1 MSGKTTIWGQL
12 RRTLTEWAAS
22 LDDLGFDVGR
32 THISL
37 YNAVWMLFV
46 VIAVIVFGRLVSR
59 IGRRAVRSM
68 RGLDGTQRALGEKL
82 MTVVVWS
89 AAVLVGIDA
98 MGINLT
104 TLTVFSGAFGLA
116 VGFGLQKT
124 FGNLIAGVILLM
136 DRSIKPGDVI
146 AVNDTKGST
155 FGVVNRI
162 GVRAITVLTRDDR
175 EILIPNEILMT
186 TQVENWSHSSN
197 VVGITIP
204 VNVAYGSDLDLAEK
218 LLLEAALTVPRVLRD
233 PEPSIL
239 LDAFGP
245 SAIQLLI
252 YISILDPENGVG
264 NVRSDVLKAAWHAL
278 KDSGVSI
285 PLPQSDVTLRDSDGL
300 RLLSEALKGRGVPQ

>member
-1 MSGKTTIWGQL
+1 MNELAKLQRAVTQ
-12 RRTLTEWAAS
+12 WARS
-22 LDDLGFDVGR
+22 LDDIGMDIGR

-37 YNAVWMLFV
+37 FNAVWMILV
-46 VIAVIVFGRLVSR
+46 VVLVIVFGRVAGR
-59 IGRRAVRSM
+59 IGRHAVRSM

-82 MTVVVWS
+82 MTVTVWTVAVV
-89 AAVLVGIDA
+89 VGIDSV
-98 MGINLT
+98 GINLT

-155 FGVVNRI
+155 FGVVSRI

-204 VNVAYGSDLDLAEK
+204 VSISYGSDLDLAEK

-252 YISILDPENGVG
+252 YISIDDPENGVG

-300 RLLSEALKGRGVPQ
+300 RRLTEALSGRGGSEAI